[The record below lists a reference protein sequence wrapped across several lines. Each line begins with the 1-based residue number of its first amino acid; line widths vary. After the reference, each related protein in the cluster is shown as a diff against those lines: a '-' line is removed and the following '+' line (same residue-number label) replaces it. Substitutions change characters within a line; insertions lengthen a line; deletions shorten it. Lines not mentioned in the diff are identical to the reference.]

1 MAKTYVYELT
11 KEVGK
16 VNENSTLEI
25 GHFVVDGKVNA
36 DKVYLTTKFTRR
48 NGSEDSSHTAVCSVA
63 DAKAIGELLMKVES
77 TK

>member
-16 VNENSTLEI
+16 VNENSTVEI
-25 GHFVVDGKVNA
+25 GHFIVDGKVNA

-48 NGSEDSSHTAVCSVA
+48 NGSEDSNHTALCSIA
-63 DAKAIGELLMKVES
+63 DAKVIGELLMKVEAD
-77 TK
+77 K